1 MRIVHI
7 NYANSTKTVQ
17 NYCFFPKYANF
28 DVLSAFFCY
37 KMAVLIVFLPTW
49 LCIFQTLFLPFS
61 RLRQKDGNETAKG
74 NAFVVPLYNP
84 TILRIFAVRFLWYS
98 IWNRVNMD
106 FLDQLNESQRAAVE
120 YIDGPELVIAGAG
133 SGKTRVLTYKIA
145 YLLQKGVRASNIL
158 ALTFTNK
165 AAREMKERIARL
177 VPAADAR
184 YLWMGTFHSVCARL
198 LRTEAERLGFTRDF
212 SIYDTADSKS
222 LLKQIL
228 KEQQLDEK
236 IYKVG
241 DVLGRISTA
250 KNMLISPDEYAHSH
264 DFYKADS
271 EVRMY
276 KMAEVYQAYQVRLK
290 AANAMDFDDLLINMN
305 ALMEQDAEVRDKYQQ
320 AFQYVLVDE
329 YQDTNYVQY
338 LLVKHLAEPQN
349 RICVVGDDAQSIY
362 SFRGADIRNILGF
375 QRDYPHS
382 HLYKLERNYR
392 STQTIVNAANSLI
405 HHNEH
410 QIPKEVYSEKEE
422 GQRIDLNAY
431 MSDRDEGEA
440 VAKAISK
447 DHTLLRRD
455 YNDMAI
461 LYRTN
466 AQSRAFE
473 NELRK
478 RNIPY
483 RIYGGTSF
491 YQRKE
496 IKDAI
501 AYFRLAVNPLDNEAL
516 LRVINFPSRGIG
528 DTTLRKVSDTAIIH
542 GISMMDVVTHPLECS
557 LPVQGATAK
566 KLILF
571 SDLIAR
577 LREAAETKDAYEF
590 AEMALGQSG
599 VRTAAM
605 LDRTPEGIDRAE
617 NLQELLNGIHE
628 FVDKRTE
635 EGVSFTPITDFL
647 AEVSLL
653 TDQDENLADQTSR
666 VTLMTIHAAKGLE
679 FPIVYVVGME
689 ENLFPSQYCVK
700 PSEIEEERRL
710 LYVAITRAME
720 CCHMSYARQRFR
732 NGQVTFTSPSRFL
745 NDIDRHYL
753 EVAAP
758 PAAQPLYDRPR
769 WGNNTWTDDDDNYT
783 KLTFSKPLKPVK
795 AAMNIGQ
802 IADTDYPSG
811 SRVYHRVFGEGTV
824 QRVYCENDNDKID
837 ILFDTKGQ
845 KTLLLTYAKLEKR

>member
-133 SGKTRVLTYKIA
+133 SGKTRVLTYKVA
-145 YLLQKGVRASNIL
+145 YLLQMGVRASNIL

-198 LRTEAERLGFTRDF
+198 LRSEAERLGFTRDF

-241 DVLGRISTA
+241 NVLGRISAA
-250 KNMLISPDEYAHSH
+250 KNMLVSPDEYARNR

-271 EVRMY
+271 EARMY
-276 KMAEVYQAYQVRLK
+276 KMAEVYQSYQVRLK

-590 AEMALGQSG
+590 DEMALGQSG

-783 KLTFSKPLKPVK
+783 KPTFSKPLKPVK